1 MNAKQMSKYALVFLL
16 FAGVSIILELI
27 TGKWIDGIWF
37 FIVISTLFNISSAI
51 KKDLEQ
57 IKEKLNQHNRG

>member
-1 MNAKQMSKYALVFLL
+1 MSAKQMSNWALVFLL
-16 FAGVSIILELI
+16 LAVVGIIFELV
-27 TGKWIDGIWF
+27 TDKGLDATWC